1 MFMLMEWDWV
11 SELRTPTG
19 PLFIPNLI
27 YKYGESRLN
36 DMAAENRRT
45 RRETCP
51 SATQST
57 TNPTRADPGANPGLC
72 GESPATYR
80 LSHGMAQ
87 LMLLHFGSV
96 AVSQFKN
103 VSCQCNIRWHKPACR
118 ISTEI
123 HSQHS
128 SPCTLQPSQ
137 TWALKSKRK
146 SCSRVTEHYE
156 ILRFRNIFSVQK
168 VNILFVGIRVPL
180 LRLLSGSLM

>member
-1 MFMLMEWDWV
+1 MEWDWV
-11 SELRTPTG
+11 SELRPPTG
-19 PLFIPNLI
+19 LLFIPNLI

-57 TNPTRADPGANPGLC
+57 TNPTCANPGLC

-80 LSHGMAQ
+80 LSHGMTQ

-96 AVSQFKN
+96 AVSRFKN

-128 SPCTLQPSQ
+128 SPCTYSRLRPEPSNRNVKVVAELQN
-137 TWALKSKRK
+137 TTRF
-146 SCSRVTEHYE
+146 
-156 ILRFRNIFSVQK
+156 LRFRNIFSVQK